1 MSSLPIVLAQ
11 QGGPPASPEWPIAVF
26 ALGVAGLLWGLYR
39 RAYQNSST
47 PTVPSDG
54 HDGGSVYVLSNP
66 GHDNLVKIGYTTRD
80 AATRARELSGETG
93 VPGDFEVEYEIEV
106 ANPERVEQAAHDR
119 LADRKSTEDREFFEV
134 APDTARAAINAVL
147 GPPASAATRGLGGLL
162 IGLTLLGVGALVTY
176 HPADNTVARSV
187 SVEALVPLDPVSALS
202 PVQNA
207 LGLPGAWF
215 ARVLIPEFLG
225 YLVLFPAGL
234 LATWG
239 YALIRG
245 RLLHPLFIPT
255 TLILLATPVA
265 AGLIGW
271 VGHALR
277 SAPVGWVGVAA
288 RPAGLHPWAGAV
300 GLDLAGWL
308 RAAAGPTEALSLLV
322 GAVGGCVALLV
333 WWGRRPR

>member
-1 MSSLPIVLAQ
+1 MLSFSLLLAQ
-11 QGGPPASPEWPIAVF
+11 QGAPSAPSSGAVGLF
-26 ALGVAGLLWGLYR
+26 VLGVVVMLCALYR
-39 RAYQNSST
+39 RAYRGLPA

-66 GHDNLVKIGYTTRD
+66 GHDALVKIGYTTRD
-80 AATRARELSGETG
+80 AATRARELSAETG
-93 VPGDFEVEYEIEV
+93 VPGDFEVEHEIEV
-106 ANPERVEQAAHDR
+106 ANPERVEQVVHDR

-134 APDTARAAINAVL
+134 DPDTARAAIDAVL
-147 GPPASAATRGLGGLL
+147 ASRASAANRGLGAVL

-176 HPADNTVARSV
+176 HPADNTVVRSM
-187 SVEALVPLDPVSALS
+187 SAEALVPLDPVSVLS

-207 LGLPGAWF
+207 LGLPGAWL

-245 RLLHPLFIPT
+245 RPLRPLFAPT
-255 TLILLATPVA
+255 LLVLLAAPVA

-271 VGHALR
+271 GGHALQ
-277 SAPVGWVGVAA
+277 SVPVGWT
-288 RPAGLHPWAGAV
+288 AGATPPTGLRPWAGAV
-300 GLDLAGWL
+300 GLDLAEWL
-308 RAAAGPTEALSLLV
+308 RAAAGPTGALALLI
-322 GAVGGCVALLV
+322 GAAGGGVMLLV
-333 WWGRRPR
+333 WWGRRSR